1 MAPPSRAPSEPLLR
15 IHAVADLTGVP
26 EPTLRAW
33 ERRYGI
39 PSPVRTASGYRLY
52 GPREIGEVREMRRL
66 CEGGLAAAE
75 AATLVR
81 AKAEAAVVAAEPA
94 SPAPPAPT
102 FPTDGYAAAVEA
114 LLDAVARF
122 DDDALD
128 ETLRRVMF
136 LGTPLMVLERVLRP
150 ALHSIGAMWEA
161 GEISV
166 AQEHLASHRIGTFMR
181 ESLRFSPGAN
191 AQDRVLLACFAD
203 DEHELGMVGVAM
215 RLSEWGLRPVILGA
229 RTPPSAIAA
238 AVNALSPRL
247 VALSIT
253 IAPDDA
259 RLREL
264 CRDYARA
271 CGSVPWL
278 VGGAAASSVAAH
290 VEGNG
295 GVLVP
300 PSTDALKEM
309 VLRLMGRAPKLQGP
323 KDK

>member
-1 MAPPSRAPSEPLLR
+1 MAPPSRVPSEPLLR

-66 CEGGLAAAE
+66 CEGGFAAAE
-75 AATLVR
+75 AANLVR
-81 AKAEAAVVAAEPA
+81 AKAEAAVAIAEPA
-94 SPAPPAPT
+94 AAPPAPT
-102 FPTDGYAAAVEA
+102 FPTDAYAAAVEA

-150 ALHSIGAMWEA
+150 ALHSIGTMWEK

-203 DEHELGMVGVAM
+203 DDHELGMVGVAM

-253 IAPDDA
+253 IAPPEE

-264 CRDYARA
+264 CRDYAHA

-300 PSTDALKEM
+300 PSTDALKAM
-309 VLRLMGRAPKLQGP
+309 VLRLMDGGPKLQGP
-323 KDK
+323 KSK